1 MTAPPVL
8 LVLDDE
14 ERILSALRRT
24 LRREGWRLLLTTD
37 PAEALRWLAEEPV
50 AAVLSDHKM
59 PGTSGID
66 FLEAAAAIR
75 PEAARLLITGWPDDV
90 PADRMAAVGVRA
102 VVSKPWSDAALKE
115 TLRGIL
121 GT

>member
-1 MTAPPVL
+1 VTAPPVL